1 MKLKTINTKK
11 YRQIGEEIGQ
21 VRDVFED
28 EIVTMLLVRIDSAVV
43 GGPNFDQ
50 TVLARNQPPSDREL
64 TCE

>member
-50 TVLARNQPPSDREL
+50 TVLARNQPLSDREL